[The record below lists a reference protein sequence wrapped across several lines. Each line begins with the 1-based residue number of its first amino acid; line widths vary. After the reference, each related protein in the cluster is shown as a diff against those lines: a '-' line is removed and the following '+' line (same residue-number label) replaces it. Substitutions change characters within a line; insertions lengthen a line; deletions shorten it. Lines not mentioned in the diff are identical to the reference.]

1 MMDAEWSAI
10 LARYGQNVIIYE
22 ADSARGTSV
31 RAFLQNIDGAGKE
44 QYVPT
49 PLGLCS
55 EERLLYL
62 GPRDRALTADVSIVE
77 WNGQKYDVQSAHPVG
92 AESTHHWW
100 AVLRP
105 REKEGA

>member
-10 LARYGQNVIIYE
+10 LARYGQSVTLYE
-22 ADSARGTSV
+22 GDTAQGTSV
-31 RAFLQNIDGAGKE
+31 RAFLQTIEGRGKE
-44 QYVPT
+44 RYVPT
-49 PLGLCS
+49 PLGLRS

-62 GPRDRALTADVSIVE
+62 GPKDRALTADVSVVE

-92 AESTHHWW
+92 AEHTHHWW

-105 REKEGA
+105 REKEDA